1 MYEINLDHE
10 ILKIIEMQ
18 PDIKEQDIAS
28 KLSVSEEIIKAR
40 IRNLKDTREKILIMG
55 DGHSIHDNIKTTLEA
70 ENYNVVKA
78 SAGFSALEAVRS
90 EKPDVVLLDTGFAD
104 VYGFQICKQLKTSS
118 RYWWIPVVMLSERG
132 EAKDRVKAF
141 ESGADDYVTT
151 PLNPLELK
159 ARVRMILR
167 RTRI

>member
-28 KLSVSEEIIKAR
+28 KLSVSEDIIKAR

-90 EKPDVVLLDTGFAD
+90 EKPDVVLLDTGLAD

-118 RYWWIPVVMLSERG
+118 RYWWIPVVMLSEKGGAQNRI
-132 EAKDRVKAF
+132 EAF
-141 ESGADDYVTT
+141 ESGVDDYFTL
-151 PLNPLELK
+151 PCNYLELK
-159 ARVRMILR
+159 ARLRVILK
-167 RTRI
+167 RTRM